1 MNFIFPSDC
10 YVFHTSSPTITD
22 GHIHYLR
29 FFVAD
34 TGLKARIGEIF
45 LKIAQMQ
52 QEIISN

>member
-1 MNFIFPSDC
+1 MYFTHPLLQL
-10 YVFHTSSPTITD
+10 PTVIY
-22 GHIHYLR
+22 INYA